1 MVGIEIWKYAFVG
14 LISIGITYLWMRLKV
29 DKIRRDIQTK
39 METNYVTKSLLD
51 AANEQL
57 DQRNS
62 KIEYL
67 IKQATTLESDLKHLE
82 ERFVHYRS
90 EHEQLKDQSKAEF
103 KMLANSILEDNSK
116 KLSTLNQEKIEAI
129 LSPLKEKIQT
139 FEKKIDDTY
148 REEIKERVS
157 LKKEL
162 ENIVRLNQ
170 QMSDDATK
178 LTNALLG
185 DKKLQGNWGEV
196 QLEIILER
204 AGLLEG
210 VHYQKEVFLKQET
223 GQGYRPD
230 YIIQLPEDKHL
241 ILDAK
246 VSLNAYE
253 RYHNEDNES
262 QKKLLLKQHIENL
275 RDHIK
280 RLGPKN
286 YQQLQ
291 NVQSPDYVLMF
302 IPLEPALTLALK
314 EDTSLFDKALEKN
327 IVLVSASTLLATL
340 RTIAFLWKQENQRK
354 HVFEIAKESGAL
366 YDKFVGFTEDMFRI
380 GKSIQAA
387 DKEYQAA
394 MNKLTSSSKKGDTI
408 IGRIERIRRLGAN
421 TTKNLPPDLLENLT
435 ESIDSEQ

>member
-1 MVGIEIWKYAFVG
+1 MTSTDAWVYAVIA
-14 LISIGITYLWMRLKV
+14 LVSVGITYLWMRLKV
-29 DKIRRDIQTK
+29 EEARRVLQLKIESQ
-39 METNYVTKSLLD
+39 YVPKSMLES
-51 AANEQL
+51 ANEQL
-57 DQRNS
+57 QQREL

-67 IKQATTLESDLKHLE
+67 IKQATALESDLKHLE
-82 ERFVHYRS
+82 ERFEHYRS
-90 EHEQLKDQSKAEF
+90 EHELLKEQSKAEF
-103 KMLANSILEDNSK
+103 TVLANSILEDNSK
-116 KLSTLNQEKIEAI
+116 KFSALNHEKIEAI
-129 LSPLKEKIQT
+129 LSPLKERIQT
-139 FEKKIDDTY
+139 FEKKIEDTY
-148 REEIKERVS
+148 RDEIKERVS

-162 ENIVRLNQ
+162 EQVVRLNQ
-170 QMSDDATK
+170 QMSEDASK

-210 VHYQKEVFLKQET
+210 VHYQKEAFLKQES
-223 GQGYRPD
+223 GQGFRPD

-253 RYHNEDNES
+253 RYHNEDDEL
-262 QKKLLLKQHIENL
+262 QKKQFLKQHVENIKE
-275 RDHIK
+275 HIK

-291 NVQSPDYVLMF
+291 YVQSPDYVLMF

-314 EDTSLFDKALEKN
+314 EDLSLFDKALEKN
-327 IVLVSASTLLATL
+327 IVLVSTSTLLATL

-354 HVFEIAKESGAL
+354 NVFEIAKESGAL
-366 YDKFVGFTEDMFRI
+366 YDKFVGFTEDMQRI
-380 GKSIQAA
+380 GKSLTAA

-394 MNKLTSSSKKGDTI
+394 MNKLTSSTKKGDTI
-408 IGRIERIRRLGAN
+408 VGRIERIKRLGAN
-421 TTKNLPPDLLENLT
+421 TTKNLPPELLDNLN
-435 ESIDSEQ
+435 ESEGNEQ